1 MNIIDCYKILELGY
15 TSSEK
20 LYEHYKRIGEEHR
33 GDLDFLKKLQEAYE
47 TIRDKKIVPSV
58 EEIKIIN
65 MNSVLAKERRI
76 KNKPHVDG
84 EMESIAKK
92 VIIEEASKIIKDSRL
107 SYFKEIVR
115 EEEFIF
121 KLLNTYRAL
130 ITIIRNES
138 EGVEPSKILYYLN
151 ASKGDIDFNFLSKH
165 ISSLCYDADIINIV
179 DSFCEIRV
187 SKTDNMK
194 MT

>member
-20 LYEHYKRIGEEHR
+20 LDEHYKMIGEEHR
-33 GDLDFLKKLQEAYE
+33 GDLEFLTRLQEAYE
-47 TIRDKKIVPSV
+47 IIRDKKIIPSV
-58 EEIKIIN
+58 EEIQIIN
-65 MNSVLAKERRI
+65 KNSVLAKEKRR
-76 KNKPHVDG
+76 NNRPHIDG

-92 VIIEEASKIIKDSRL
+92 VIMEEASKIIKDSRL
-107 SYFKEIVR
+107 NYFKELVR

-130 ITIIRNES
+130 LTIIRNES
-138 EGVEPSKILYYLN
+138 EGLESSKIRYYLN

-165 ISSLCYDADIINIV
+165 ISSLCYDTDIIDIV
-179 DSFCEIRV
+179 GSFCELRV
-187 SKTDNMK
+187 SKTNNMK
-194 MT
+194 MA